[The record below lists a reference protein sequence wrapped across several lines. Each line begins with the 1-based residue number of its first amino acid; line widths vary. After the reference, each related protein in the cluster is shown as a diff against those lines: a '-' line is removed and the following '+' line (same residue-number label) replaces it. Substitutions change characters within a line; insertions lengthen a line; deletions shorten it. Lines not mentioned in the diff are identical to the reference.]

1 MNVIRHMVARCVR
14 AALVTAV
21 AAGAGLAGLLG
32 IGGGVAH
39 AGVNG
44 WVVTD
49 TCTSVAGKIT
59 YSPGL
64 RTSKLKAE
72 HAVLTGT
79 TSGCSDLYTGG
90 LSGTGTFTAI
100 LSGTASVNAENFSG
114 TFTINWPAGS
124 GFNPSNGTLS
134 VTDVNGL
141 ETISG
146 SVTSGFDTGTPIAL
160 QYVTTHN
167 TGRGTALKPV
177 IAQSYVNTQPLTLAR
192 NFG

>member
-1 MNVIRHMVARCVR
+1 
-14 AALVTAV
+14 
-21 AAGAGLAGLLG
+21 GAGLAGLSG

-79 TSGCSDLYTGG
+79 ASGCSDIYTGG

-124 GFNPSNGTLS
+124 GF
-134 VTDVNGL
+134 
-141 ETISG
+141 
-146 SVTSGFDTGTPIAL
+146 
-160 QYVTTHN
+160 
-167 TGRGTALKPV
+167 
-177 IAQSYVNTQPLTLAR
+177 
-192 NFG
+192 